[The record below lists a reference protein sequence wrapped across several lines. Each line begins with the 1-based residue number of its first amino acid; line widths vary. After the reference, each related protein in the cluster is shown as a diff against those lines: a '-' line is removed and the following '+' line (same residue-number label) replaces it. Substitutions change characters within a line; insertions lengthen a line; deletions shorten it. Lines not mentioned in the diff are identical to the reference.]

1 MNEFVFDVPRHVRFS
16 ELHLRTEEGK
26 VLFEWAPLAEIC
38 SVSGIPEEDIA
49 LGCGSVVPLLL
60 HGWLHEVLPGEL
72 EQAQRREA
80 RRLIDAM
87 LAPHM
92 RKATIALATVRV
104 RRVGPMPRLH

>member
-1 MNEFVFDVPRHVRFS
+1 MNELVFDVPRHVRFS
-16 ELHLRTEEGK
+16 ELHLRTEEGV

-38 SVSGIPEEDIA
+38 TASGIQEEDVA

-60 HGWLHEVLPGEL
+60 HGWLHEALPGEL
-72 EQAQRREA
+72 AHRQRREA

-92 RKATIALATVRV
+92 RRATITLAKVRV
-104 RRVGPMPRLH
+104 RRVGPMPLVH